1 MYDPHNLQA
10 LCHDCHVKVHT
21 EMGRGGKDATRKRNE
36 KQVQDIIKNFL
47 EARTIRPGV
56 LF

>member
-10 LCHDCHVKVHT
+10 LCRDCHVKVHT

-36 KQVQDIIKNFL
+36 KQVQDIIKKFFGS
-47 EARTIRPGV
+47 PDD
-56 LF
+56 